1 MPLFDLILA
10 FERYAEE
17 DPHYEAELKQ
27 KDKKLGKPEHDDWEN
42 VKTFC
47 EFSGSFY
54 ELTLRDLD
62 ISMLPLICFFMNL

>member
-27 KDKKLGKPEHDDWEN
+27 KDKKLGKPEHEYMMI
-42 VKTFC
+42 
-47 EFSGSFY
+47 G
-54 ELTLRDLD
+54 R
-62 ISMLPLICFFMNL
+62 MLKHFVNSQEVFMS